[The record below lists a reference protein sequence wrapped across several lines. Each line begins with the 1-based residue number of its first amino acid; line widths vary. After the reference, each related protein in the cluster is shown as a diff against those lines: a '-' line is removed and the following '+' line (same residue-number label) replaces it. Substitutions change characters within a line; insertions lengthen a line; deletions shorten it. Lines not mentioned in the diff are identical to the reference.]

1 MEVLLTLHTLP
12 LFRVLPNPLAFWFEL
27 GFLTFLWVFGSGVY
41 SVSIDA
47 EQQKVTVTGN
57 VDAATLI
64 NKLVRRGKHAE
75 LWPPNNHQNQNQQH
89 SNFMKD
95 DDHSIHPMHYRIND
109 NQHMLPSFY
118 ATEDQDRWARGMYL
132 NQSMGSK
139 AMAGYTDHN
148 MATPTMEGYAYMGG
162 DADNTLMGLENFQ
175 VNAAGFVGLG
185 GYGWS
190 EFQDFSAGFPSN
202 E

>member
-1 MEVLLTLHTLP
+1 M
-12 LFRVLPNPLAFWFEL
+12 PNSLAFWFEL

-118 ATEDQDRWARGMYL
+118 AMEDQDRWARGMYL

>member
-1 MEVLLTLHTLP
+1 MSTSGFQLLNIQTCVLKVHVNCNGCKQKVKKLLS
-12 LFRVLPNPLAFWFEL
+12 RIE
-27 GFLTFLWVFGSGVY
+27 GVY

-64 NKLVRRGKHAE
+64 NKL
-75 LWPPNNHQNQNQQH
+75 NQQH

-95 DDHSIHPMHYRIND
+95 DDHSIHPVQYRIND

-118 ATEDQDRWARGMYL
+118 AMEDQDRWARGMYL
-132 NQSMGSK
+132 NQSMGTK
-139 AMAGYTDHN
+139 AMAGYIDHN